1 VDIRLVLACD
11 HFTQV
16 DGETSGTFRVR
27 FADSWFFAARS
38 LVGPGMT
45 GGGYGFVK
53 S

>member
-38 LVGPGMT
+38 LVT
-45 GGGYGFVK
+45 GVEVK
-53 S
+53 VFPVML